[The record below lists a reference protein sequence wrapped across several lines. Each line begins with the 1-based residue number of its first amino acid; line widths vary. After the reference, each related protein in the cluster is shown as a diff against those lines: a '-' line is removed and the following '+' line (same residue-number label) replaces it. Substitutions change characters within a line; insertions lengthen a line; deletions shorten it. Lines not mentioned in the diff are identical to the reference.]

1 MELVGSPRRCIRR
14 FVTLRNDK
22 MNSRIAP
29 FAVLTLAAAIASEV
43 QAEVVA
49 VADTFSGVI
58 NQSQSFSVASILQN
72 DRLNEV
78 MGQFGQVFVE
88 INQYSNDF
96 YDSNGQPADPFDESQ
111 TEDFVIVSVCVDD
124 LANGSATLNE
134 SGNFVYTPDEDYLGT
149 DSMYYVLEEYVVDSE
164 GEGGISRISSDGAT
178 IEITTSEQAASANPL
193 VSGRNRQRVAS
204 ALTSLCSGDN
214 AISSNLQARC
224 DELNDAANTNP
235 SALQGMISQI
245 TPDEI
250 LSLRRLTSDV
260 SRQHTDLVYR
270 QQINRRRKHAAPEI
284 TLNEGEFSLLNV
296 TGGNAGE
303 GISPWSGF
311 ASVQYDETDF
321 GGDDLEDPYDTE
333 TSSITLGSDYR
344 LNQSWIL
351 GLALAWSEQDVTYN
365 ETAGT
370 LDASLY
376 NLIGYASYMGAF
388 INVDLQLSYL
398 QADQDITRNIQYS
411 GFDTATNANTDT
423 QVASISTQLD
433 WNWSKNSWNLRPYL
447 RLDYLRAQID
457 GFRET
462 GGMGWAVEAGDQ
474 DMAQWNTGLGLDTS
488 YAFSCSWGV
497 LVPSLNLSA
506 NSQSSK
512 DYRPVEF
519 HFIDDGSGAG
529 DFTLLTEGEDS
540 LFYQYE
546 VSAVAVMAG
555 GASAY
560 FSYRGTAEFDD
571 IESNQISLGGRYEF

>member
-1 MELVGSPRRCIRR
+1 
-14 FVTLRNDK
+14 

-29 FAVLTLAAAIASEV
+29 FGVLTLAAAIASEV
-43 QAEVVA
+43 QAAVVA
-49 VADTFSGVI
+49 DNDAFNGVI
-58 NQSQSFSVASILQN
+58 NQSQIISIASILEN
-72 DRLNEV
+72 DRWD
-78 MGQFGQVFVE
+78 GYRIHPDTVFIE
-88 INQYSNDF
+88 INEFSGDYYNA
-96 YDSNGQPADPFDESQ
+96 NGEPANPFESHS
-111 TEDFVIVSVCVDD
+111 TEFFVIVSVCVDD

-149 DSMYYVLEEYVVDSE
+149 DSMQYMLREVPPRDSE
-164 GEGGISRISSDGAT
+164 GPVSRSYAT